1 MGTELWQ
8 LWLGMCSVFVGKSSL
23 CPRGVSACSPR
34 CPVQRLQRG
43 SSALQ
48 GALVAA
54 LSCVRC
60 VSVGRAVLLG
70 EQGGTWIPAMQC
82 WVGRAGQGNINS
94 PAWLCARVGLI
105 RTGAARLY
113 IERRRGRFQTHTL
126 MGQTQRPDLDCLGFG
141 SVLLKR
147 ECGKVHELR
156 GLRRSTGQ
164 GPQSIE
170 TRCLQATAFLHC
182 PN

>member
-1 MGTELWQ
+1 MGR
-8 LWLGMCSVFVGKSSL
+8 V
-23 CPRGVSACSPR
+23 
-34 CPVQRLQRG
+34 
-43 SSALQ
+43 
-48 GALVAA
+48 
-54 LSCVRC
+54 
-60 VSVGRAVLLG
+60 VLLG

-82 WVGRAGQGNINS
+82 WVGRVGQGNINS

-105 RTGAARLY
+105 RMGAARLY

-126 MGQTQRPDLDCLGFG
+126 MGQIPRPDLNCLSFG

-164 GPQSIE
+164 GPQGIQ
-170 TRCLQATAFLHC
+170 THCPQATAFLHC
-182 PN
+182 PNRMAAALSYGFVSN